1 MVPFAISA
9 AAAVRVGQA
18 IGRKAPDEA
27 AAAGWTAIFLGAIV
41 MATFSLVLLV
51 FAHPIA
57 RSFTPDAAVIA
68 ATVPLLY
75 VAAAFQFFDGLQI
88 TATGALRGAGNTHAG
103 LIVHIIGYWIIG
115 LPVGCW
121 LGFRMGHGAVGL
133 WLGLCA
139 GLIVAG
145 IALTT
150 VWRRTTK
157 NLALLQPIARHE
169 DSISS

>member
-1 MVPFAISA
+1 
-9 AAAVRVGQA
+9 
-18 IGRKAPDEA
+18 
-27 AAAGWTAIFLGAIV
+27 
-41 MATFSLVLLV
+41 MATFSFVLAV

-57 RSFTPDAAVIA
+57 RTFTPDRAVIA

-115 LPVGCW
+115 LPLGCW
-121 LGFRMGHGAVGL
+121 LGFRLGYGAVGL

-145 IALTT
+145 LALTT
-150 VWRRTTK
+150 VWGRTTQK
-157 NLALLQPIARHE
+157 LPEKSLVA
-169 DSISS
+169 